1 MARPLAIFLMGPTA
15 SGKTALALE
24 LVSRFPCEIVSVDS
38 TQVYRGLDIGSAK
51 PGPEILA
58 RAPHRLIDILDPTE
72 AYSAARFRV
81 DALREMAVISAQGR
95 VPLLV
100 GGTGL
105 YFRALTQGLSPLP
118 AADPA
123 IRARLE
129 AEAAAIGWAELHRR
143 LARVDPAAA
152 ARIHPNDPQRIQ
164 RALEVFEVTGRPMSE
179 LQRQV
184 DAGLGLGVGTGI
196 GTGTGTGSVTGTGT
210 GKGAGTGAGAGTWTG
225 TGTGTGTGRGTGAGA
240 GHAVG
245 TAAGAAY
252 GCCEPLPYRVL
263 KLVRLPRER
272 AVLGE
277 RIHQRFQAMLA
288 QGFEAEVR
296 HLWARGD
303 LTPDLPAL
311 RSVGYRQMLNYL
323 LGASSYTEAVER
335 GVIATRQLAKRQM
348 TWLRAEG
355 DCHYLF
361 DDEAPTERAL
371 ALVNQALG

>member
-15 SGKTALALE
+15 TGKTALALE
-24 LVSRFPCEIVSVDS
+24 LVSRFPCDIVSVDS

-58 RAPHRLIDILDPTE
+58 RAPHRLIDILDPAE
-72 AYSAARFRV
+72 AYSAARFRA
-81 DALREMAVISAQGR
+81 DALREMAAISAQGR

-129 AEAAAIGWAELHRR
+129 AEAAVTGWGELHQR

-179 LQRQV
+179 LQRQS
-184 DAGLGLGVGTGI
+184 
-196 GTGTGTGSVTGTGT
+196 GTGTGD
-210 GKGAGTGAGAGTWTG
+210 
-225 TGTGTGTGRGTGAGA
+225 
-240 GHAVG
+240 GHAL
-245 TAAGAAY
+245 
-252 GCCEPLPYRVL
+252 EPLPYRLL

-288 QGFEAEVR
+288 LGFEAEVR

-323 LGASSYTEAVER
+323 LGATRYTEAIER

-348 TWLRAEG
+348 TWLRAEP
-355 DCHYLF
+355 DCQFLF

-371 ALVNQALG
+371 ALVSRALP

>member
-24 LVSRFPCEIVSVDS
+24 LVSRFPSELISVDS

-72 AYSAARFRV
+72 AYSAARFRA
-81 DALREMAVISAQGR
+81 DALREMAAISAQGR

-118 AADPA
+118 AADAA

-129 AEAAAIGWAELHRR
+129 AEAAALGWAELHRR

-179 LQRQV
+179 LQRRV
-184 DAGLGLGVGTGI
+184 DAGRGIGLGLRATTD
-196 GTGTGTGSVTGTGT
+196 TGTGASIGPGAVS
-210 GKGAGTGAGAGTWTG
+210 GAGTGTRT
-225 TGTGTGTGRGTGAGA
+225 RVGTGAGMGA
-240 GHAVG
+240 GFAVDS
-245 TAAGAAY
+245 APGAAL
-252 GCCEPLPYRVL
+252 GCEPLPYRVL

-277 RIHQRFQAMLA
+277 RIHQRFQSMLA

-323 LGASSYTEAVER
+323 LGASSYTEAIER

-348 TWLRAEG
+348 TWLRAEA

-361 DDEAPTERAL
+361 DDEAPMERAL
-371 ALVNQALG
+371 ALVSQALG

>member
-24 LVSRFPCEIVSVDS
+24 LVNRFPCEIISVDS

-72 AYSAARFRV
+72 AYSAARFRA

-143 LARVDPAAA
+143 LAAVDPAAA
-152 ARIHPNDPQRIQ
+152 ARIHHNDPQRIQ

-184 DAGLGLGVGTGI
+184 DAGLGVG
-196 GTGTGTGSVTGTGT
+196 
-210 GKGAGTGAGAGTWTG
+210 TG
-225 TGTGTGTGRGTGAGA
+225 TGTGTGKGRGTGAGA